1 MTTVEAAERCPGRP
15 VPAVA
20 KETTFAAPDG
30 ASVQDERPRTNVLN
44 RGSRR
49 PSERPHAE
57 TRSARPAQSQR
68 HSCRNAGERNGENG
82 NKNPP
87 PPHPALRLRDERI
100 KRKAQARNAQLHS
113 AIIASTRARRQAR
126 SSRSSSRCLTP
137 RHVGL

>member
-1 MTTVEAAERCPGRP
+1 MATVDAAERCPGGP
-15 VPAVA
+15 VPTIT
-20 KETTFAAPDG
+20 KETAFAAPDG

-49 PSERPHAE
+49 PSDRRSYAE

-87 PPHPALRLRDERI
+87 PPHPVLRLRDERI

-113 AIIASTRARRQAR
+113 AIIASTRARRQAAAPEDH
-126 SSRSSSRCLTP
+126 LG
-137 RHVGL
+137 V